1 MGTCVSS
8 FFVGIRCAIARGKP
22 LVGEKG
28 LGYGA
33 LRGREQIAY
42 SSPSK
47 NTSSSGCWL
56 WISCTFARTT
66 VRESEGSSRSKRTW
80 IVFATASAPRAGC
93 SVAGG
98 TLDDSLHCTICG
110 TKHGPDG
117 RRIAPGMTRDDVI
130 GQFTRI
136 PGVGETKARA
146 IYEDGYASLQ
156 ELGY

>member
-8 FFVGIRCAIARGKP
+8 FFVGIRCAIGRGKP

-66 VRESEGSSRSKRTW
+66 VRESGGSSRSKRTW
-80 IVFATASAPRAGC
+80 ILFATASAPRAGRIMGGPYKYAPRFPSRKLGRAHRREAC
-93 SVAGG
+93 ANHYIREPPYKRMRGPKRSAGCRSQG
-98 TLDDSLHCTICG
+98 CN
-110 TKHGPDG
+110 
-117 RRIAPGMTRDDVI
+117 
-130 GQFTRI
+130 
-136 PGVGETKARA
+136 
-146 IYEDGYASLQ
+146 
-156 ELGY
+156 